1 MMKKKFDDE
10 VGMDKL
16 IAVAFKYPRSERIA
30 IMGFLADYA
39 HEFELEKE
47 VVAKIYTLINEK
59 SETPEKKHQAKHM
72 PACFGYDK
80 GIGLL
85 RFLKEKGFVERS
97 ADPDSF
103 LYFMGC
109 LPLEPELLK
118 PIGWMKSKQLL
129 REMLEQAFAEH
140 IDNGVMRKVELE
152 QLTPACFID
161 KTGSR
166 IELPKNKREMSL
178 DSDMLVVF
186 FATFSDRSATD

>member
-10 VGMDKL
+10 VGMDNL
-16 IAVAFKYPRSERIA
+16 ITVAFKYPRSERIA

-97 ADPDSF
+97 ADPDAARDIGRQASAHQTPEGHD
-103 LYFMGC
+103 LCGERLLPEGC
-109 LPLEPELLK
+109 VPA
-118 PIGWMKSKQLL
+118 
-129 REMLEQAFAEH
+129 REIARGYGLAF
-140 IDNGVMRKVELE
+140 
-152 QLTPACFID
+152 
-161 KTGSR
+161 R
-166 IELPKNKREMSL
+166 IRE
-178 DSDMLVVF
+178 
-186 FATFSDRSATD
+186 